1 MEGYI
6 GLILA
11 SILVIITFRLLEV
24 LLSLSWRPYMIKKHY
39 REQGIHGPEYKF
51 MKGCLD
57 ETKSLRSSAQGI
69 TMDINS
75 HDYTSRVLPHYLKWL
90 SIYGK
95 TFLFWHGTTPRICIT
110 DIELVKQV
118 LSSKSGFY
126 LKTELHPTLVALLG
140 KGLVL
145 VDGTDWVR
153 HRRVVNPSFT
163 IDKLKM
169 MTKSMAECTKSMIEE
184 WENHIAKEKS
194 KQIEIEVNNH
204 FEELTAD
211 IISHTAFGSSYI
223 KGKEVFSTQKELQNL
238 TFATILN
245 VQIPGFQYLPT
256 KNNRKM
262 WSLEKKFKS
271 IAMQIIHERMASS
284 NGEYGNDLLG
294 LMLETCM
301 TVGKENNKNRLSM
314 DEIIDE
320 CKTFFFAGHETTSHL
335 LTWTMFL
342 LSTNQDWQEKL
353 RVEVLRECGTEIP
366 NADMLTKLKLVNM
379 VLLEVLRLYSPVTY
393 LFRKASQDMKLG
405 SINLLK
411 GTTIGIPIPIL
422 HRDKEMWGPDAEKFN
437 PLRFENGLSKAA
449 KHPNALLSFSMGP
462 RVCIGQNFAMLE
474 AKTVIAMIIQ
484 RFSFSISPNY
494 VHKPI
499 DSLALQPMYG
509 LQIILK
515 PLES

>member
-1 MEGYI
+1 
-6 GLILA
+6 
-11 SILVIITFRLLEV
+11 
-24 LLSLSWRPYMIKKHY
+24 
-39 REQGIHGPEYKF
+39 
-51 MKGCLD
+51 
-57 ETKSLRSSAQGI
+57 
-69 TMDINS
+69 
-75 HDYTSRVLPHYLKWL
+75 
-90 SIYGK
+90 
-95 TFLFWHGTTPRICIT
+95 
-110 DIELVKQV
+110 
-118 LSSKSGFY
+118 
-126 LKTELHPTLVALLG
+126 
-140 KGLVL
+140 
-145 VDGTDWVR
+145 
-153 HRRVVNPSFT
+153 
-163 IDKLKM
+163 M
-169 MTKSMAECTKSMIEE
+169 MTRSMAECTKSMIEG

-238 TFATILN
+238 TFASILN

-271 IAMQIIHERMASS
+271 TAMQIIHERMASS

-422 HRDKEMWGPDAEKFN
+422 HRDKEMWGPDAENFN

-499 DSLALQPMYG
+499 DFLTLQPMHG